1 MLRFVSEPSPRILP
15 GSLNRG
21 AGPGDRERV
30 ALGVHCSAPSAVGL
44 ALSPGLGSAPSAA
57 LVRTLIT
64 AVPCLPSRTVL
75 SCDGGDLL
83 RWPATPR
90 FLGGLDGGRV
100 FRVEIAL
107 SAHIKLM
114 GFTRGTKRAKIE
126 PNLPEGGWGFF
137 RKCCRHYKV
146 CTTIL
151 EGTHRPRGSPSNRD
165 ETIQCPAPTV
175 FALLPLS
182 PAPPW
187 VAYGKLFSLQNR

>member
-1 MLRFVSEPSPRILP
+1 MAFSACYAS
-15 GSLNRG
+15 SLGRPLVFSQVLSTAG

-30 ALGVHCSAPSAVGL
+30 ALGVHCSALSAVGL

-107 SAHIKLM
+107 SAHVKLM
-114 GFTRGTKRAKIE
+114 GFNEGNKARDNRAESSRRGMGVLSEMLSTLQSLYN
-126 PNLPEGGWGFF
+126 NLGGDPPTEG
-137 RKCCRHYKV
+137 
-146 CTTIL
+146 I
-151 EGTHRPRGSPSNRD
+151 
-165 ETIQCPAPTV
+165 TIQ
-175 FALLPLS
+175 S
-182 PAPPW
+182 
-187 VAYGKLFSLQNR
+187 R